1 MEMSKKL
8 YEIIQ
13 QDVER
18 INTQLNSKNG
28 SHSLWDEL
36 RVKYEIIFPELKA
49 ILNKHGGKISTGGEF
64 DYRPE
69 LKRVKSALLT
79 QILVSDL
86 DSEVND
92 NITSDAKII
101 LEMDID
107 LMLDATLN
115 ELIEESM
122 IYIRKTDEKE
132 KQVGLEKIWDAF
144 ERVKTHFSK
153 DKKES
158 ISKIL
163 KEVSKDSDS
172 LYDLLSKESSELTR
186 IGNEFQIRH
195 FERGKEAINSIEM
208 KEYLYFRVLSFVS
221 LCMSCIETQN
231 N

>member
-1 MEMSKKL
+1 MEISKKL

-13 QDVER
+13 QDVEQ
-18 INTQLNSKNG
+18 INNQLSSRNG
-28 SHSLWDEL
+28 SYSLWDEL
-36 RVKYEIIFPELKA
+36 RVKYGIIFPELNA
-49 ILNKHGGKISTGGEF
+49 ILNKSGAKMSTGNEF

-69 LKRVKSALLT
+69 LNRVKSALLT

-92 NITSDAKII
+92 NITSDAKTI
-101 LEMDID
+101 LEMDSD
-107 LMLDATLN
+107 WSSDATLN

-122 IYIRKTDEKE
+122 LYIRKTDEKE

-144 ERVKTHFSK
+144 ERVKTYFSEN
-153 DKKES
+153 KKES

-163 KEVSKDSDS
+163 KEVSKGSDS
-172 LYDLLSKESSELTR
+172 LYDFLSKESRELTR

-221 LCMSCIETQN
+221 LCMSYIETQEK
-231 N
+231 